1 MHLTM
6 KLFFLLVVT
15 IALASGKPS
24 PGPKIGR
31 RSFFQPSVRVIHGDD
46 ATEGQYPY
54 QISYQWG
61 ILGVYEH
68 VCGGSIIS
76 PTFILTA
83 GHCVTQV
90 PEIGEHKIV
99 AGITE
104 LNEKNNERQEIQ
116 VVEKIVHPNF
126 TGGVGP
132 NDVAL
137 LKLAKPLEFGDLVKP
152 VVLPEADSVP
162 SGDSVLTGWGSTST
176 TVIPVLPNHLQT
188 VTIPILEYTDCKTAI
203 DALLDGEANPLSEVS
218 NICTHSKSNGEGA
231 CSGDSGGPLAQ
242 NGTVIGI
249 VSWGFTPCGSEKA
262 PSVYTRVS
270 NFIDFIKENVNDLP
284 K

>member
-1 MHLTM
+1 M
-6 KLFFLLVVT
+6 KLFFVFALF
-15 IALASGKPS
+15 IALVSAKPS
-24 PGPKIGR
+24 PGLKIGR
-31 RSFFQPSVRVIHGDD
+31 RSFLHPGARIINGND

-61 ILGVYEH
+61 ILGVFEH
-68 VCGGSIIS
+68 VCGGSILS

-83 GHCVTQV
+83 GHCVTEV
-90 PEIGEHKIV
+90 PEIGAHKIV

-104 LNEKNNERQEIQ
+104 LNEKNNERQEIN
-116 VVEKIVHPNF
+116 VVQKIVHPNF

-137 LKLAKPLEFGDLVKP
+137 LKLATPLVFGDLVKP

-188 VTIPILEYTDCKTAI
+188 VTIPILEYTDCKLAI
-203 DALLDGEANPLSEVS
+203 DALLNDGEENPLSEVS
-218 NICTHSKSNGEGA
+218 NICTHPVANGEGA